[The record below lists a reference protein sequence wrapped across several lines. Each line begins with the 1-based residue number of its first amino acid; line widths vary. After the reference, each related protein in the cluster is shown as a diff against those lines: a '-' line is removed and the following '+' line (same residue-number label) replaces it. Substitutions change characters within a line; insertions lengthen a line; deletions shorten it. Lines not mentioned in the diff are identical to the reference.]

1 MLIAVLSGETAV
13 FVVDYVHENSG
24 LFLDLLSDVIVIVE
38 DDDQRVLFK
47 VLAF

>member
-1 MLIAVLSGETAV
+1 MLIAVLSGETAI
-13 FVVDYVHENSG
+13 FVVDDVHENSG
-24 LFLDLLSDVIVIVE
+24 LFFDLLSDVIVIVE